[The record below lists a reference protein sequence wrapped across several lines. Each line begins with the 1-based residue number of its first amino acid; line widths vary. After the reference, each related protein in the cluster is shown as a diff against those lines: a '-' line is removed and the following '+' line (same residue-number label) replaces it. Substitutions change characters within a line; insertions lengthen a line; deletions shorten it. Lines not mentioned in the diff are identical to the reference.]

1 VIDTVAAAA
10 GYRKAGDENDAAVA
24 QHVMNVLAEIS
35 KLTGTFCIA
44 VDHFGKDTSTGT
56 RGSSAKESFTDLV
69 LALLGDK
76 EIAGGVKNPR
86 MAARKRRGG
95 ASGEEFA
102 FITQKV
108 IMGTDEDGEATE
120 TLVIE
125 WGDSSE
131 PAEKTTAWPKSLRLL
146 HAPS

>member
-1 VIDTVAAAA
+1 MD
-10 GYRKAGDENDAAVA
+10 
-24 QHVMNVLAEIS
+24 VLAEIS

-44 VDHFGKDTSTGT
+44 ADHFGKDISTGT
-56 RGSSAKESFTDLV
+56 RGSSAKESFADLV

-76 EIAGGVKNPR
+76 EITGGVKNTR
-86 MAARKRRGG
+86 MTARKRRGG

-102 FITQKV
+102 FTAKKV
-108 IMGTDEDGEATE
+108 VMGTDEDGEATE

-131 PAEKTTAWPKSLRLL
+131 PAAKTAWPKSLRLL